1 VEVRLVAKRDDMKE
15 YRVLYKLAGED
26 HMKYMWAHSGKE
38 AKENI
43 EDMLPGAKATVAVNQ
58 SGWSRREEY

>member
-1 VEVRLVAKRDDMKE
+1 VSKHKEMKE
-15 YRVLYKLAGED
+15 YRVLYKLNGVD

-43 EDMLPGAKATVAVNQ
+43 EDMIPGAIARVVINQ
-58 SGWSRREEY
+58 EGWARREEY